1 MAARPASVRR
11 LSGCLLLS
19 LAFGS
24 LYAFA
29 VLLTPL
35 EAQLGVSRAD
45 VSLVNSAAI
54 VSVTVG
60 VFLCPLA
67 LRRMTPARLSL
78 AVGAGAAAGLAIAA
92 TGWGYMALFLG
103 YGVIFGLGNGMA
115 YSLFLDQAAGAMP
128 QARGLAIGLAT
139 AAYAVGTAL
148 FSPVLGYLAAISPTA
163 ALLFQATAVAVAA
176 ILASLLWSGA
186 GLATGEASAEASVPP
201 LPRLRL
207 FHLWAIYFLGACGS
221 LMMIV
226 HAVALLEARQAPQL
240 LSQIAPSLIAIG
252 NIVGSAAGGRWV
264 DRAGAVLALG
274 VPLAASV
281 AVLAGLLMPLGAW
294 PWLALLTLG
303 GAAYGALIAALP
315 AVIRNEAGAAGF
327 TRAFGLV
334 FTAWGTAGFA
344 GPYLAGLVFDATG
357 SYAVAI
363 AIAAVAAAAA
373 LVVCLAIASPAKE
386 EPAG

>member
-1 MAARPASVRR
+1 MAAQPASVRR
-11 LSGCLLLS
+11 LCGCLLLS

-35 EAQLGVSRAD
+35 EARLGVSRAD

-54 VSVTVG
+54 VSLTVG
-60 VFLCPLA
+60 VLLSPWA
-67 LRRMTPARLSL
+67 LRRVTPARLSL
-78 AVGAGAAAGLAIAA
+78 AIGAGAAAGLAVAA
-92 TGWGYMALFLG
+92 TGWGYMSLFLG
-103 YGVIFGLGNGMA
+103 YGLIFGFANGMA
-115 YSLFLDQAAGAMP
+115 YSLFLEQAASAMP
-128 QARGLAIGLAT
+128 EARGFAIGLAT

-148 FSPVLGYLAAISPTA
+148 FSPLLGSLAAISPTA
-163 ALLFQATAVAVAA
+163 ALLFQATAIAAAAVLAA
-176 ILASLLWSGA
+176 LLWSGA
-186 GLATGEASAEASVPP
+186 ALAAGEAPAETTALP

-207 FHLWAIYFLGACGS
+207 IHFWTIYFLGACGS

-226 HAVALLEARQAPQL
+226 HAVAMLNAWQAPPLFGQM
-240 LSQIAPSLIAIG
+240 APSLIAVG
-252 NIVGSAAGGRWV
+252 NILGSAGGGRWA

-274 VPLAASV
+274 VPLALSV
-281 AVLAGLLMPLGAW
+281 AVLAGLLVPLGAW

-303 GAAYGALIAALP
+303 GAAYGALIAAIP
-315 AVIRNEAGAAGF
+315 AVIRNEAGAGGF

-334 FTAWGTAGFA
+334 FTAWGAAGFA

-363 AIAAVAAAAA
+363 AIAAVAALTA
-373 LVVCLAIASPAKE
+373 LVLCLAVARLAKE
-386 EPAG
+386 KPAG